1 MVNKVVQKSCR
12 STDRI
17 KSNKLMTSLSI
28 SLDMLMTGGIIIR
41 VRTRQFR
48 SLHVSAKSEER
59 KNYRRV
65 NNLNGGSDFCR
76 TRGSSLWQFRSTKKL
91 QGRIRSM
98 RSRLKI
104 NDSDSNTSCFL
115 QYINYQLKACW
126 VAARTICGFQSY
138 SSLAV
143 SVKSLATLPFSIEF
157 TD

>member
-1 MVNKVVQKSCR
+1 MRLWSDTRKLISYWRFWHLDQILIDITAAGPCITSKQLLLIRRSSIWVHGYIIEVVNKVVQKSCR

-91 QGRIRSM
+91 QGRIWSKYAE
-98 RSRLKI
+98 S
-104 NDSDSNTSCFL
+104 
-115 QYINYQLKACW
+115 A
-126 VAARTICGFQSY
+126 
-138 SSLAV
+138 
-143 SVKSLATLPFSIEF
+143 
-157 TD
+157 